1 MRAACASKIDKV
13 SKALRRFTAFAT
25 NFSRSGDMSITSSQ
39 VSPVFA
45 TTHAT
50 FLQAA
55 LHWSST
61 CSSEGLSR
69 KFGLE
74 VSRLPPSS

>member
-25 NFSRSGDMSITSSQ
+25 NFSRSGGMSITSSQ

-45 TTHAT
+45 TSHAT
-50 FLQAA
+50 FLQAVF
-55 LHWSST
+55 HWSSAR
-61 CSSEGLSR
+61 SSEGFSR
-69 KFGLE
+69 KFGLA